1 MASLDLLQSGI
12 GAFIGFLLGQSV
24 NVAAFCWERYKRP
37 RLVIEEP
44 ENGYR
49 ILSHSTQVDDSH
61 ELVKERMYGFIVR
74 NVGRRIA
81 TGVRFQLL
89 KAEYREEGG
98 EFNTVARHAFGLSIY
113 TNTYD
118 ETHGPVE
125 ATLIPKAAVLVH
137 LGSWREDYDVDI
149 ASRPHTPRLLHGDM
163 HERH

>member
-1 MASLDLLQSGI
+1 
-12 GAFIGFLLGQSV
+12 
-24 NVAAFCWERYKRP
+24 
-37 RLVIEEP
+37 LVIEEP

-98 EFNTVARHAFGLSIY
+98 EFNTVARHAFGLSIHEHIRRDARAGRG
-113 TNTYD
+113 NINSQ
-118 ETHGPVE
+118 GGR
-125 ATLIPKAAVLVH
+125 A
-137 LGSWREDYDVDI
+137 G
-149 ASRPHTPRLLHGDM
+149 ASRFM
-163 HERH
+163 A